1 MVGLGSDFPLELSVS
16 AMAQYIV
23 HGLNGTHCFQHDGSM
38 LAGDVT
44 PWLKAQIEQVEGIP
58 ALHQVLQVN
67 ALSAGLDSDLN
78 TSIARLSI
86 RIDGGKGGFG
96 TLLRG
101 GGANKQGPVNNDSSR
116 DLDGRRLR
124 DAQALSKIQR
134 ALEKKQAALNGTP
147 LPDSEDEEEAKHSK
161 KKKFKRKSKE
171 TKAEVESEVL
181 TEEESKFAAK
191 HAKEARIRQVHK
203 AVVEDTMEAVQAGFS
218 ASVEKKASPPT
229 AKATL
234 SVYGDIY
241 ADVSSDEEDEE
252 SEESES
258 EESEVEAPKAAPRRS
273 SKPTSNGSS
282 SSSSSELSSSAPASS
297 KKPIENDLPVS
308 NRDAAKRTHTAM
320 SDEALLDL
328 TKYEDSVALEALGL
342 DRLKQELS
350 ARGLMIGGT
359 LTQRAVRLFQVRGLA
374 ADQYPPE
381 LVAKAKKTKT

>member
-1 MVGLGSDFPLELSVS
+1 
-16 AMAQYIV
+16 MAQYLV
-23 HGLNGTHCFQHDGSM
+23 HGLNGLHCFQHDGTM
-38 LAGDVT
+38 LDENVS
-44 PWLKAQIEQVEGIP
+44 PWLKARIEQVEGIP
-58 ALHQVLQVN
+58 ALHQVLQLH
-67 ALSAGLDSDLN
+67 ALSSGPDSALN
-78 TSIARLSI
+78 TFIARLSI
-86 RIDGGKGGFG
+86 RIEGGKGGFG

-147 LPDSEDEEEAKHSK
+147 LPDSEDEEEANQGR
-161 KKKFKRKSKE
+161 KKKFKRKRSEAKPQ
-171 TKAEVESEVL
+171 VEAEVL
-181 TEEESKFAAK
+181 TEQELKFAAQS
-191 HAKEARIRQVHK
+191 AKDARIRQVHK

-229 AKATL
+229 AKSTL

-258 EESEVEAPKAAPRRS
+258 EESENEAPKAATHQP
-273 SKPTSNGSS
+273 SKHASNGSS
-282 SSSSSELSSSAPASS
+282 SSSNSELSSSAPTSTE
-297 KKPIENDLPVS
+297 KPVENDLPVS

-320 SDEALLDL
+320 SEESLLDL
-328 TKYEDSVALEALGL
+328 AKYEDSVALEALGL
-342 DRLKQELS
+342 DRLKHELS

-374 ADQYPPE
+374 PENYPPE
-381 LVAKAKKTKT
+381 LLAKTKKTKS